1 MPPLFGVLFATP
13 LLGLVVL
20 IQLFFSTAFIP
31 YKVERPTRRVPYFT
45 YGLIGVNVFIFFVT
59 VLIANVNLGAD
70 HIEGAKAKQTLMD
83 KYGANAEKT
92 ALDQADNA
100 KGFQQLWQIQH
111 ANSSYVLEPHYSVLN
126 IFAYRPAEP
135 SFFGKIV
142 GLFGSMFLH
151 GGLLHLAGNMLYLW
165 VFGRALEEEL
175 GPLIF
180 AGAYLLSGVAATLLY
195 HIMIM
200 QFTPQS
206 AGLPLTGASGAI
218 AGVLGLFALRFY
230 RTPVNIFY
238 IQTVSLVIVL
248 VVSAIAGV
256 ICGLLLGIVG
266 FVLGFFGVWIGF
278 LIYMRKTAFGT
289 FKIPSAWAI
298 GIWLLVFNLLPGI
311 VDLFQVGKQGGTAHW
326 AHIGGFVLGMIYALL
341 IGSKEEGQVE
351 YMLEDAQKALASG
364 NTENAVSFSENLLQR
379 EPNNAGAYEV
389 IAKSYDRTNNEDAAL
404 DNYELA
410 INRYIQSGERE
421 KAAQLYLDA
430 LRKHT
435 HFILGPEQQLIVG
448 NQMAKDSD
456 FQNAAETL
464 VKIPYTFPEAPE
476 GEVSL
481 LRSAQLYLE
490 HLKDPQM
497 ASQLLAM
504 FMQRYPDTHWM
515 PQAERALKIAQ
526 FQLSQPEDGAG
537 ELGLTGPVAAPP
549 APTRP
554 RP

>member
-206 AGLPLTGASGAI
+206 A
-218 AGVLGLFALRFY
+218 
-230 RTPVNIFY
+230 
-238 IQTVSLVIVL
+238 
-248 VVSAIAGV
+248 
-256 ICGLLLGIVG
+256 
-266 FVLGFFGVWIGF
+266 
-278 LIYMRKTAFGT
+278 
-289 FKIPSAWAI
+289 
-298 GIWLLVFNLLPGI
+298 
-311 VDLFQVGKQGGTAHW
+311 
-326 AHIGGFVLGMIYALL
+326 
-341 IGSKEEGQVE
+341 
-351 YMLEDAQKALASG
+351 
-364 NTENAVSFSENLLQR
+364 
-379 EPNNAGAYEV
+379 
-389 IAKSYDRTNNEDAAL
+389 
-404 DNYELA
+404 
-410 INRYIQSGERE
+410 
-421 KAAQLYLDA
+421 
-430 LRKHT
+430 
-435 HFILGPEQQLIVG
+435 
-448 NQMAKDSD
+448 
-456 FQNAAETL
+456 
-464 VKIPYTFPEAPE
+464 
-476 GEVSL
+476 
-481 LRSAQLYLE
+481 
-490 HLKDPQM
+490 
-497 ASQLLAM
+497 
-504 FMQRYPDTHWM
+504 
-515 PQAERALKIAQ
+515 
-526 FQLSQPEDGAG
+526 
-537 ELGLTGPVAAPP
+537 
-549 APTRP
+549 
-554 RP
+554 